1 MSKHLRIKITAL
13 LIVVA
18 ASMIVMGAL
27 LTNMQSSLSHGNYDE
42 EMKQE
47 AVQLERLL
55 AEADEETVQ
64 NTEQFDAIYQSK
76 AAQVA
81 YMAQNDAGYAETDA
95 KMIELR
101 ELLDVDNLFV
111 TDRDGKPLS
120 ENFYWR
126 ATRRGDYTAL
136 NTLAPAR
143 LQVRSKLTAGGD
155 RKVIR
160 TTVRNTGRSVAF
172 AIHLQPYRLSDGE
185 RILPYEADDN
195 YFTLLPGESRTIDFR
210 FDGSLLP
217 DDRYEVRAE
226 AYNR

>member
-111 TDRDGKPLS
+111 TDRDGKVLAQS
-120 ENFYWR
+120 GETKADFTYARFN
-126 ATRRGDYTAL
+126 AL
-136 NTLAPAR
+136 RDTF
-143 LQVRSKLTAGGD
+143 
-155 RKVIR
+155 R
-160 TTVRNTGRSVAF
+160 THEPSAAVE
-172 AIHLQPYRLSDGE
+172 IE
-185 RILPYEADDN
+185 LPE
-195 YFTLLPGESRTIDFR
+195 
-210 FDGSLLP
+210 
-217 DDRYEVRAE
+217 
-226 AYNR
+226 

>member
-1 MSKHLRIKITAL
+1 MSKHLRIKINAL

-47 AVQLERLL
+47 TVELERLL

-64 NTEQFDAIYQSK
+64 NTEQFDAIYRSK

-95 KMIELR
+95 KMVELR

-111 TDRDGKPLS
+111 TDRDGEVLAQSGETKADFTYARF
-120 ENFYWR
+120 N
-126 ATRRGDYTAL
+126 AL
-136 NTLAPAR
+136 RDTF
-143 LQVRSKLTAGGD
+143 
-155 RKVIR
+155 R
-160 TTVRNTGRSVAF
+160 THEPSAAVE
-172 AIHLQPYRLSDGE
+172 IE
-185 RILPYEADDN
+185 LPE
-195 YFTLLPGESRTIDFR
+195 
-210 FDGSLLP
+210 
-217 DDRYEVRAE
+217 
-226 AYNR
+226 